1 MEESKGRV
9 CVTGGTGFIG
19 SWIIKTLLQHGY
31 SVNTT
36 VRHNP
41 GNNTKATHML
51 IFFPESQQHS
61 ASVYHKLFM
70 L

>member
-19 SWIIKTLLQHGY
+19 SWIIKNLLQDGY

-36 VRHNP
+36 ERSNP
-41 GNNTKATHML
+41 DTG
-51 IFFPESQQHS
+51 IPSGFIPQ
-61 ASVYHKLFM
+61 AS
-70 L
+70 

>member
-19 SWIIKTLLQHGY
+19 SWIIKTLLQDGY

-36 VRHNP
+36 VRNNP
-41 GNNTKATHML
+41 GNTKATFL
-51 IFFPESQQHS
+51 
-61 ASVYHKLFM
+61 
-70 L
+70 